1 MNAKRSHSA
10 SVPLNDALQSS
21 YPEARL
27 PFQPIFELT
36 AASSHVYRPPSSVAL
51 PSCTDAVSPQMHAIQ
66 CETKMSRIPDLAI
79 AICEYG
85 IAISHSQRWRMR
97 EPRSTRS
104 ILSRRERRIRRI
116 TRRYMAFFVLA
127 SFLRMSP
134 TRSKGSDEQKSTA
147 NHERKYV
154 RRILRRSLTRRLP
167 RLGSG

>member
-104 ILSRRERRIRRI
+104 IL
-116 TRRYMAFFVLA
+116 TRRSSRTSRTARSELA
-127 SFLRMSP
+127 LSPPDIDWSATP
-134 TRSKGSDEQKSTA
+134 TRSKGTLESRSIGNQ
-147 NHERKYV
+147 
-154 RRILRRSLTRRLP
+154 LRA
-167 RLGSG
+167 